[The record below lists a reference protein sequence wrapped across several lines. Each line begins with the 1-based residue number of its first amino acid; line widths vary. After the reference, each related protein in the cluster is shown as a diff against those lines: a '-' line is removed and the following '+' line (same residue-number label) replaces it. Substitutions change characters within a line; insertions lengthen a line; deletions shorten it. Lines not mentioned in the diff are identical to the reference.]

1 MNTERKLL
9 TKKDLII
16 LAAIVIFA
24 LLLILLLNFNSNK
37 SVKAVITVNGEAVR
51 EINLYTAENET
62 ITLGNG
68 VEILVENGKIG
79 FLKSECPDKICI
91 KSGMLSH
98 AGEAAACLPHKTVI
112 SLEGENSPIDV
123 LTY

>member
-9 TKKDLII
+9 TKRDFII
-16 LAAIVIFA
+16 LAAIVLFA
-24 LLLILLLNFNSNK
+24 LLLVFALNYHTESAVN
-37 SVKAVITVNGEAVR
+37 AVITVGGKEVK
-51 EINLYTAENET
+51 EINLKTAENET
-62 ITLGNG
+62 LTLENG
-68 VEILVENGKIG
+68 IEILVKDGRIG
-79 FLKSECPDKICI
+79 FVKSDCPDKICI

-112 SLEGENSPIDV
+112 SLEGEGSPIDV